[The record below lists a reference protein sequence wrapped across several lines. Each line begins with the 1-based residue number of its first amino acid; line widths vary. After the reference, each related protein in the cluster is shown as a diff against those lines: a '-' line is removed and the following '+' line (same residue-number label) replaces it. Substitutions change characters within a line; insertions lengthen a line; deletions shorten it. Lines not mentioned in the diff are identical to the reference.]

1 MVVSENTVLVN
12 SVLGNSEGLGD
23 GDNTLGGGSNTEHG
37 AGEFFLLEVTNTC
50 GLLFFVGF
58 RVRFIIIRA
67 GAFVRGF
74 LIGMIRFGVRVV
86 AGGAGA
92 GVIRVR
98 VFVGARARFF
108 LVGVGIGTTFVLVV
122 MDFLLNGNSD
132 GVTSL
137 TEHLVGIF
145 GVSVVESHD
154 EHANGDNDEEDGA
167 DELGPEFRDDE
178 GNSPS

>member
-1 MVVSENTVLVN
+1 VVVSENTVLVN
-12 SVLGNSEGLGD
+12 SVLGNSEGLRD
-23 GDNTLGGGSNTEHG
+23 GNNTLGGGSNTEHG
-37 AGEFFLLEVTNTC
+37 AGEFFLLEVTNTS

-58 RVRFIIIRA
+58 RVRFIITRRA

-74 LIGMIRFGVRVV
+74 LFGMIRFGVVGV
-86 AGGAGA
+86 AGAGA
-92 GVIRVR
+92 GTIRVR
-98 VFVGARARFF
+98 VRAGARFF

-167 DELGPEFRDDE
+167 DKLGPEFRDDE

>member
-1 MVVSENTVLVN
+1 VLFVVVSENTVLVL

-23 GDNTLGGGSNTEHG
+23 GDNTLGGGSNTHHG
-37 AGEFFLLEVTNTC
+37 AGEFFLLEVTNTS

-58 RVRFIIIRA
+58 IVRFFIIRA

-74 LIGMIRFGVRVV
+74 LIGMIRFGVVGV
-86 AGGAGA
+86 AGA
-92 GVIRVR
+92 GTIRVR
-98 VFVGARARFF
+98 VGAGARFF
-108 LVGVGIGTTFVLVV
+108 LVGVGIGTTFVLVF
-122 MDFLLNGNSD
+122 MDLFLNGNSD

-137 TEHLVGIF
+137 TEHLVGIV

-154 EHANGDNDEEDGA
+154 EHANGDNDEEDGG